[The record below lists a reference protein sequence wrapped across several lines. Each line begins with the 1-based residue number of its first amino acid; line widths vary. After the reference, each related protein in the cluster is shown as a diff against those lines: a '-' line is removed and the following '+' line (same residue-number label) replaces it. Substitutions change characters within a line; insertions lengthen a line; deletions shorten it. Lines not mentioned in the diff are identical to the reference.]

1 MSGSGQSLQRVMQV
15 TTVESTIL
23 VPIVP
28 IGSLPVLF
36 EQWDFDFEKS
46 GNPQML
52 RFTARD

>member
-36 EQWDFDFEKS
+36 EQWDIDFEKS

-52 RFTARD
+52 RFTASD